1 MKPIKKVNI
10 FIFRFCLLL
19 TSSQGQQN
27 LNEDKGLAP
36 PAKDDDPE
44 GTKLLSSSD
53 GLETAAKLLRPL
65 TNLLASSN
73 INVREKVEGM
83 VKDNERIEIWLTSYD
98 VAIRRRT
105 FSLPPSLSVDYRSH
119 ISTQENYYKL

>member
-44 GTKLLSSSD
+44 GTKLLSSSN

-105 FSLPPSLSVDYRSH
+105 FSLLPSPLS
-119 ISTQENYYKL
+119 